1 MDVQEVIRRYNRGVT
16 FECGCTEQ
24 GLHPAIERKLLAGVL
39 HPRTLEECP
48 AHRLPM
54 VPEPGEVPP
63 ATAGTLI

>member
-1 MDVQEVIRRYNRGVT
+1 MNVQEVISKYSRGVT

-24 GLHPAIERKLLAGVL
+24 GLHAAIERKLLAGVL
-39 HPRTLEECP
+39 NPRELEVCP

-63 ATAGTLI
+63 AAAGSLV